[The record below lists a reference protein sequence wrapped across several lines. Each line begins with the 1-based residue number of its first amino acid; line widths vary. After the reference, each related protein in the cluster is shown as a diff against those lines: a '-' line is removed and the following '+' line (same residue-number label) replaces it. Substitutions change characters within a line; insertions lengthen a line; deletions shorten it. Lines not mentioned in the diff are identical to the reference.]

1 MKGKNYDY
9 KEAYNKNLTAKAR
22 LHYLENARNDQDS
35 PNNMC
40 SPAHYGDSPL
50 NQFGSLASIASGFAN
65 QQDQQQQSIGT
76 TGGALSNAMAGVMNT
91 GQNPGATSTTSGAL
105 AGATPNAGMLSGVN
119 TQGGGDVESRI
130 TALEQ
135 NAPSNTLGNAKP
147 VFNSQAQRAA
157 QGIYGSVNQRQS
169 ALCQRSY
176 SKTPNNNEPDTYPDR
191 LNTGGKT
198 QDEVITEADKD
209 TSVKGYKRSSFVRDS
224 INQANKKIDKAIYNL
239 KNPKM
244 KMTQTFGKI
253 KKI

>member
-1 MKGKNYDY
+1 M
-9 KEAYNKNLTAKAR
+9 AKCSKCSSPVCKCGP
-22 LHYLENARNDQDS
+22 LHY
-35 PNNMC
+35 
-40 SPAHYGDSPL
+40 SPL
-50 NQFGSLASIASGFAN
+50 NQFGSLASVASGLAN

-76 TGGALSNAMAGVMNT
+76 TGGALSSAMAGVMNT
-91 GQNPGATSTTSGAL
+91 GQTPSATSTTSGAL

-147 VFNSQAQRAA
+147 IFNSQTQRAA

-176 SKTPNNNEPDTYPDR
+176 SKTPNNNEPDTHPDR
-191 LNTGGKT
+191 LNTEGKT
-198 QDEVITEADKD
+198 QDQVITEADKD
-209 TSVKGYKRSSFVRDS
+209 NSVKGYNRSSFVRDS
-224 INQANKKIDKAIYNL
+224 INQANTRIDKAIYNL
-239 KNPKM
+239 NNPKKAM
-244 KMTQTFGKI
+244 SVTYGKI

>member
-9 KEAYNKNLTAKAR
+9 KEAYNKDLTAKAR

-65 QQDQQQQSIGT
+65 QQQQQSTGT
-76 TGGALSNAMAGVMNT
+76 TGGALSNAMAGVLNT
-91 GQNPGATSTTSGAL
+91 GQPSSATSTTSGAL
-105 AGATPNAGMLSGVN
+105 AGATPNAGMLSGVD

-147 VFNSQAQRAA
+147 VFNSQAQQAA
-157 QGIYGSVNQRQS
+157 RGIYGSVNQRQS
-169 ALCQRSY
+169 ASC
-176 SKTPNNNEPDTYPDR
+176 
-191 LNTGGKT
+191 
-198 QDEVITEADKD
+198 
-209 TSVKGYKRSSFVRDS
+209 
-224 INQANKKIDKAIYNL
+224 
-239 KNPKM
+239 
-244 KMTQTFGKI
+244 
-253 KKI
+253 

>member
-65 QQDQQQQSIGT
+65 QPNQQPTGT
-76 TGGALSNAMAGVMNT
+76 TGGALSNAMASVMNT
-91 GQNPGATSTTSGAL
+91 GQTPSATSTTSGAL

-147 VFNSQAQRAA
+147 VFNSQAQQAA

-169 ALCQRSY
+169 ALCQRIS
-176 SKTPNNNEPDTYPDR
+176 TPDNNEPTTYHDR
-191 LNTGGKT
+191 LNFKGQT
-198 QDEVITEADKD
+198 QSQIINEADM
-209 TSVKGYKRSSFVRDS
+209 SNSIERSKLVRDS
-224 INQANKKIDKAIYNL
+224 IKEANEKIDKAIYNL
-239 KNPKM
+239 KNPKT
-244 KMTQTFGKI
+244 KAKESKKYIKI
-253 KKI
+253 

>member
-65 QQDQQQQSIGT
+65 QQQQQSTGT

-91 GQNPGATSTTSGAL
+91 GQPPSATSTTSGAL
-105 AGATPNAGMLSGVN
+105 AGSTPNAGMLSGVD
-119 TQGGGDVESRI
+119 TQGSGDVENRI

-147 VFNSQAQRAA
+147 VFNPQAQQAA

-169 ALCQRSY
+169 ALCQRTY
-176 SKTPNNNEPDTYPDR
+176 TPDNDEPTTYDDR
-191 LNTGGKT
+191 LNFKGET
-198 QDEVITEADKD
+198 QSQIINKAD
-209 TSVKGYKRSSFVRDS
+209 TSNSDERSEFVRDS
-224 INQANKKIDKAIYNL
+224 IKGANKKIDKAIYNL

-244 KMTQTFGKI
+244 KITQTFGKI

>member
-1 MKGKNYDY
+1 M
-9 KEAYNKNLTAKAR
+9 AKCSKCGSPVCKCGP
-22 LHYLENARNDQDS
+22 LHY
-35 PNNMC
+35 
-40 SPAHYGDSPL
+40 SPL
-50 NQFGSLASIASGFAN
+50 NQFGSLASVASGLAN

-91 GQNPGATSTTSGAL
+91 GQPPSATSTTSGAL

-130 TALEQ
+130 AALEQ

-157 QGIYGSVNQRQS
+157 EGIYGSVNQRQS
-169 ALCQRSY
+169 ALCQRTS
-176 SKTPNNNEPDTYPDR
+176 TPDNDEPTTYNDR
-191 LNTGGKT
+191 LNTEGKT
-198 QDEVITEADKD
+198 QDQVITEADKD
-209 TSVKGYKRSSFVRDS
+209 TSVKGYNRSSFVRDS
-224 INQANKKIDKAIYNL
+224 INQANTRIDKAIYNL

>member
-65 QQDQQQQSIGT
+65 QQQQQSTGT
-76 TGGALSNAMAGVMNT
+76 TGGALSNAMASVMNT
-91 GQNPGATSTTSGAL
+91 GQTPSATSTTSGAL

-135 NAPSNTLGNAKP
+135 GATAQPLAKQNQITPSPINPSVLGGFDPQKLTGVPNPTQSFDNTMP
-147 VFNSQAQRAA
+147 
-157 QGIYGSVNQRQS
+157 QGS
-169 ALCQRSY
+169 ALAKKKC
-176 SKTPNNNEPDTYPDR
+176 
-191 LNTGGKT
+191 
-198 QDEVITEADKD
+198 
-209 TSVKGYKRSSFVRDS
+209 
-224 INQANKKIDKAIYNL
+224 NKKY
-239 KNPKM
+239 
-244 KMTQTFGKI
+244 
-253 KKI
+253 

>member
-9 KEAYNKNLTAKAR
+9 KEAYNKNLKAKAR
-22 LHYLENARNDQDS
+22 FHYLENAINDQES

-65 QQDQQQQSIGT
+65 QQPQQSIGT
-76 TGGALSNAMAGVMNT
+76 TGGALSNAMASVMNT
-91 GQNPGATSTTSGAL
+91 GQTPSATSTTSGAL

-147 VFNSQAQRAA
+147 VFNSQAQQAA

-169 ALCQRSY
+169 ALCQRIS
-176 SKTPNNNEPDTYPDR
+176 TPDNNEPTTYDDR
-191 LNTGGKT
+191 LNFKGKT
-198 QDEVITEADKD
+198 QSQIINEADGSN
-209 TSVKGYKRSSFVRDS
+209 SVERSVFVRDS
-224 INQANKKIDKAIYNL
+224 IKEANKKINKAIYNL

>member
-65 QQDQQQQSIGT
+65 QPNQQPTGT
-76 TGGALSNAMAGVMNT
+76 TGGTLSNAMASVMNT
-91 GQNPGATSTTSGAL
+91 GQTPSATSTTSGAL

-147 VFNSQAQRAA
+147 VFNSQAQQAA

-169 ALCQRSY
+169 ALCQRIS
-176 SKTPNNNEPDTYPDR
+176 TPDNNEPTTYDDR
-191 LNTGGKT
+191 LNFKKET
-198 QDEVITEADKD
+198 QSQIINKADKSN
-209 TSVKGYKRSSFVRDS
+209 SVERSVFVRDS
-224 INQANKKIDKAIYNL
+224 IKEANKKIDKAIYNL